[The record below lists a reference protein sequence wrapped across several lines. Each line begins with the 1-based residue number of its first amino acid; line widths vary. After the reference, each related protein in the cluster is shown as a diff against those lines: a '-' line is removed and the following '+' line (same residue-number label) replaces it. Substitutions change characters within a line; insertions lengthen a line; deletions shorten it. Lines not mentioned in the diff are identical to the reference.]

1 VTNHL
6 VLHLAGSGAAPFP
19 DLKAAARTAR
29 NARTELPGTRIEVV
43 VQGPCVRQLIAG
55 TEWAAPIAALIEDG
69 ISLAACRNSLRSA
82 GVDESALASGVK
94 VVPAAVAYLAS
105 CQFDGAAYIRV

>member
-6 VLHLAGSGAAPFP
+6 VLHLAGSGSAPLP
-19 DLKAAARTAR
+19 DLQAAARTAR
-29 NARTELPGTRIEVV
+29 NARTELPGTGIEVV

-55 TEWAAPIAALIEDG
+55 TEWAGDIAALIEDG
-69 ISLAACRNSLRSA
+69 ISVAACRNSLRSA

-94 VVPAAVAYLAS
+94 VVPAAVAHLARR
-105 CQFDGAAYIRV
+105 QFDGAAYIRI